1 MQNYLNETNEI
12 IMSNGQVWKIRREI
26 GCHSVSVIYYLWN
39 MCNEKETYIKKTIG
53 DNTKR

>member
-26 GCHSVSVIYYLWN
+26 GCHSVSVIYYLCK
-39 MCNEKETYIKKTIG
+39 MCNEKETYIEKTVR
-53 DNTKR
+53 DKTKR